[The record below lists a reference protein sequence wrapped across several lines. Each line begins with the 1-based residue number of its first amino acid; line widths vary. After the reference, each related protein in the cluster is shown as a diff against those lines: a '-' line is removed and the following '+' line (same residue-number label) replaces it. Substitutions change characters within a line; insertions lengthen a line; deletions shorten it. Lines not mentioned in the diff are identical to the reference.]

1 MKLLNSKKMRV
12 VATAMT
18 IFAVIGGG
26 TAALASIGGGQ
37 IFADIINQQKQNLF
51 GLIPPELSSYV
62 GQNGQIN
69 LNNTL
74 KDVSKQALDM
84 VGIKKSPVK
93 TAGDQASDIQ
103 QDVAEIAQ
111 QANTKSTGEGV
122 KLFEDNASRV
132 EQVASQNETN
142 SDSSL
147 EAADKSNKMQSTLIT
162 TNQQLTKATLD
173 LATAQQ
179 NSNAIEIQKGQ
190 ERRSQRLKDQIDVA
204 YTDNESERI
213 QAVAR
218 RRFYPDAAGEM
229 VEGTSNS
236 ATKAFSK

>member
-1 MKLLNSKKMRV
+1 
-12 VATAMT
+12 
-18 IFAVIGGG
+18 
-26 TAALASIGGGQ
+26 
-37 IFADIINQQKQNLF
+37 
-51 GLIPPELSSYV
+51 
-62 GQNGQIN
+62 
-69 LNNTL
+69 
-74 KDVSKQALDM
+74 
-84 VGIKKSPVK
+84 
-93 TAGDQASDIQ
+93 
-103 QDVAEIAQ
+103 
-111 QANTKSTGEGV
+111 V
-122 KLFEDNASRV
+122 KLFEDNASQV
-132 EQVASQNETN
+132 EQVAAQNETN

-147 EAADKSNKMQSTLIT
+147 EAADKANKMQSTMIT